1 MKKIT
6 IEEAKK
12 LAESKGLKPA
22 RLKGTDIVYFVR
34 DYGTR
39 YAPLSWEELE
49 TMVKESGGEIYES
62 NGWIKIT

>member
-1 MKKIT
+1 MKRIT
-6 IEEAKK
+6 LEEAKK
-12 LAESKGLKPA
+12 LAERRGLKPA
-22 RLKGTDIVYFVR
+22 RLKGTEIISFVR

-49 TMVKESGGEIYES
+49 KLVKENEGEIYES

>member
-1 MKKIT
+1 MKRIT
-6 IEEAKK
+6 LEEAKK
-12 LAESKGLKPA
+12 LAESRGLKPA
-22 RLKGTDIVYFVR
+22 RLKGTEIISFVR

-49 TMVKESGGEIYES
+49 KLVKENEGEIYES

>member
-1 MKKIT
+1 LKRIT
-6 IEEAKK
+6 LEEAKK
-12 LAESKGLKPA
+12 LAERRGLKPA
-22 RLKGTDIVYFVR
+22 RLKGTEIISFVR

-49 TMVKESGGEIYES
+49 KLVKENEGEIYES